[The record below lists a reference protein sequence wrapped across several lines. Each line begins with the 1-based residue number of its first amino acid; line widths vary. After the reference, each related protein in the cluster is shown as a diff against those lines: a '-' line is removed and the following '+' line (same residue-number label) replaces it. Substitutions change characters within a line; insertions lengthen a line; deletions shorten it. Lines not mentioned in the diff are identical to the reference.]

1 MDYKGI
7 DYLRRKLNQKRTRVL
22 VRYKYYEMKN
32 LTQDFSP
39 LIPEKFQ
46 GLKEVVGWCS
56 KAVDTL
62 ADRVIFD
69 RFENDNFLVGEIFD
83 FNNRDIFVDS
93 SILSAMISS
102 CSFIYIS
109 ADYTGYPRLQVIDGG
124 NATGII
130 DPITNMLSEGY
141 AVIER
146 DQNGSVVAEAYFTKE
161 YTEYYSKRKLIDT
174 FENPAPGQKYEVEGT
189 GREFLMG
196 ETTAKVT
203 WGTIAQEH
211 ADRKKWIPVI
221 LP

>member
-1 MDYKGI
+1 MITIEYKGI
-7 DYLRRKLNQKRTRVL
+7 EYLRRKLEQKRVRVL
-22 VRYKYYEMKN
+22 TRYQYYEMKN
-32 LTQDFSP
+32 TVQDFNP
-39 LIPEKFQ
+39 LILESFQ
-46 GLKEVVGWCS
+46 GLKEVIGWCS

-62 ADRVIFD
+62 ADRVVFD
-69 RFENDNFLVGEIFD
+69 RFEHDDFMINQIFG
-83 FNNRDIFVDS
+83 FNNSDIFVDS

-174 FENPAPGQKYEVEGT
+174 FENPAPYA
-189 GREFLMG
+189 L
-196 ETTAKVT
+196 
-203 WGTIAQEH
+203 
-211 ADRKKWIPVI
+211 
-221 LP
+221 